1 MSDTTASS
9 SGIGTITST
18 LTAGVGIPALRR
30 LDMGRAE
37 ALEIGGLRMRNVP
50 IAIRGAVRNAL
61 PRWQREPLA
70 LSLGLSVAID
80 YQRREVLLARTL
92 PQNEADFV
100 LPMRINRLPMVRG
113 MLNSTY
119 PADSSSIRAASSS
132 QSALKRPVRCR

>member
-1 MSDTTASS
+1 ME
-9 SGIGTITST
+9 
-18 LTAGVGIPALRR
+18 PRR
-30 LDMGRAE
+30 GARNRRA
-37 ALEIGGLRMRNVP
+37 AHAQRP

-61 PRWQREPLA
+61 PRWQRESLSP

-119 PADSSSIRAASSS
+119 PAISSSIRAASSS